1 MDSRERKLLCG
12 KHQKEHTLRMSKD
25 LTSTTFERRPFA
37 PRRDFHEW
45 VGQSSAETLNFIRT
59 DMFYGFGE
67 QCILSWR

>member
-1 MDSRERKLLCG
+1 MN
-12 KHQKEHTLRMSKD
+12 KD

-45 VGQSSAETLNFIRT
+45 VGQNSAETLNFIRT
-59 DMFYGFGE
+59 RMFYGFGE